1 MIPVTISQLWDEYLG
16 AERIRVRQ
24 RSIDAL
30 KRFTDAVTLLP
41 AEIWHPWAR
50 ELAMRVV
57 DDREVIPIRIPLF
70 RVIIFPALHAGL
82 TTSIPGCARW
92 LAGFGQLLYHSPE
105 CSKQLPE
112 HQRTE
117 HGLLLSA
124 VRMDDTDI
132 RAKRRLVLLL
142 RSRFD
147 YVLHELPAGVLYSHD
162 GATSEQCGE
171 LLAELSDYDRFAQE
185 VGREEVDRELIEEA
199 RFHIPAYQRYL
210 SQLDR
215 YSSYEQFLTDQ
226 GCV

>member
-1 MIPVTISQLWDEYLG
+1 
-16 AERIRVRQ
+16 
-24 RSIDAL
+24 
-30 KRFTDAVTLLP
+30 
-41 AEIWHPWAR
+41 
-50 ELAMRVV
+50 
-57 DDREVIPIRIPLF
+57 
-70 RVIIFPALHAGL
+70 
-82 TTSIPGCARW
+82 
-92 LAGFGQLLYHSPE
+92 
-105 CSKQLPE
+105 
-112 HQRTE
+112 
-117 HGLLLSA
+117 
-124 VRMDDTDI
+124 MDDTDI